1 MSAGARAVV
10 FACLAMLLIACETG
24 PSRTPA
30 NFPPRR
36 ISLDVEL
43 PAWWIGGKFVVDGF
57 TRTLRDELASYNIRS
72 DVRCEHG
79 YECVE
84 VNLTLWENHH
94 AIDVVLARGGQTT
107 FIGRVLV
114 ADRSMT
120 TLDVAAE
127 LVASVIAHGLPQPSI
142 RSRLCRCS
150 RYSRPSLTM
159 CPDTTRPAGMPM
171 FVGSQ
176 PPAMLGPRMVTLR
189 PTPQTLPT

>member
-1 MSAGARAVV
+1 MRAVARAVV
-10 FACLAMLLIACETG
+10 FACLAAFLLACETG
-24 PSRTPA
+24 PPRTPA

-43 PAWWIGGKFVVDGF
+43 PVWWSGGRFVVNGF

-72 DVRCEHG
+72 DLRCERD

-94 AIDVVLARGGQTT
+94 AIDVVLARGRQTA

-127 LVASVIAHGLPQPSI
+127 LVAAIIAHGLP
-142 RSRLCRCS
+142 
-150 RYSRPSLTM
+150 
-159 CPDTTRPAGMPM
+159 PAVDPE
-171 FVGSQ
+171 
-176 PPAMLGPRMVTLR
+176 PTLSM
-189 PTPQTLPT
+189 